1 MAEAVSEAIGR
12 YVPIADYAA
21 IGCTRSIA
29 LISRGGSIDW
39 LCWPRFDSGSIFG
52 RILDAE
58 KGGHFAISPAAPF
71 QAARRYLEGTNV
83 IETIFT
89 TSSGVARLLD
99 LMPVMTEEEK
109 AQTLSPFRQVLRR
122 VECLEGEVP
131 ILVTY
136 EPRPEYGRVT
146 PSLSLRGDSVSCA
159 WGAQVLNLRSDA
171 QFIIEGS
178 TAVARCSL
186 RKGEARTFALGFDD
200 HTPAVLASIGDDAT
214 SEIARTIAFWRD
226 WSAQLTYEGPYRDLV
241 LRSALVL
248 KLLTYA
254 PSGAVVAA
262 ATTSLPELIGG
273 ERNWDYRYCWL
284 RDASWTV
291 SALYDCGFSNEG
303 AAFLDW
309 LLYSTRLTQPDLQ
322 MLYDVFGEAQIPE
335 STLDHLEGYCGSRPV
350 RIGNAAHAQ
359 FQLDVYG
366 EVIGAV
372 DEATQRGAT
381 LDRDG
386 RRLLRRLTEIVC
398 ERWQE
403 PDAGIWEKRGG
414 DRQHVHGKV
423 MAWSALD
430 SALRI
435 ADRGHIEVDRPRL
448 EKTRSEIKEAILT
461 RGFDASRNTFVAI
474 FDEEEVDASLLFI
487 ARVGLIDPQDPRMLG
502 TIDAI
507 RSTLGNH
514 GLLRRYDTHKTEDG
528 LPPGEGAFTACT
540 FWLVEAL
547 ALAGRVDEAHAVF
560 DNVTRHASDA
570 GLLSEE
576 IDVDTGALL
585 GNFPQA
591 LTHIALLNAALAL
604 EEASKKGELNRA
616 RCSHPET
623 PKDTKCRRTVEGP
636 PDSLPAFQEQPRHKS
651 GGPLTSSA
659 AIPSVRVD
667 RAWWA
672 AAAVSG

>member
-1 MAEAVSEAIGR
+1 MAEALSETIGR
-12 YVPIADYAA
+12 YIPIADYAV

-29 LISRGGSIDW
+29 LVSRGGSIDW
-39 LCWPRFDSGSIFG
+39 LCWPRFDSESIFG

-58 KGGHFAISPAAPF
+58 KGGYFAVRPAIPF
-71 QAARRYLEGTNV
+71 ESKRRYIDGTNV

-89 TSSGVARLLD
+89 TASGVVRLLD

-109 AQTLSPFRQVLRR
+109 GKRLSPFRQVLRR
-122 VECLEGEVP
+122 VEVVEGEVP
-131 ILVTY
+131 LIVTY
-136 EPRPEYGRVT
+136 EPRPDYGRIT
-146 PSLSLRGDSVSCA
+146 PRLSLRGDSVSCA
-159 WGAQVLNLRSDA
+159 WDARVLNLRSDA
-171 QFIIEGS
+171 EFIVENG
-178 TAVARCSL
+178 TAVARITL
-186 RKGEARTFALGFDD
+186 RKGESRTFALGFDD
-200 HTPAVLASIGDDAT
+200 HTPAVLASLGDEAT
-214 SEIARTIAFWRD
+214 AEVEQTIAFWRT
-226 WSAQLTYEGPYRDLV
+226 WSDQLTYDGPYRDLV

-254 PSGAVVAA
+254 PSGGIVAA
-262 ATTSLPELIGG
+262 ATTSLPEAIGG

-309 LLYSTRLTQPDLQ
+309 LLYSTRLTQPKLQ
-322 MLYDVFGEAQIPE
+322 MLYDVFGEARVPE
-335 STLDHLEGYCGSRPV
+335 KTLDHLDGYRGSKPV

-372 DEATQRGAT
+372 DEATQRGET
-381 LDRDG
+381 FDRDAQ
-386 RRLLRRLTEIVC
+386 RLLRRLTEIVC

-403 PDAGIWEKRGG
+403 PDAGIWEKRG
-414 DRQHVHGKV
+414 DARQHVHGKV

-435 ADRGHIEVDRPRL
+435 ADRCHIEVDRARL
-448 EKTRSEIKEAILT
+448 ETTKGEIKEAVLT
-461 RGFDASRNTFVAI
+461 RGFNANRNTFVGI

-487 ARVGLIDPQDPRMLG
+487 ARTGIVDPKDPRMLG

-507 RSTLGNH
+507 RSTLGNG
-514 GLLRRYDTHKTEDG
+514 GLLHRYDTHKTPDG

-547 ALAGRVDEAHAVF
+547 ALAGRPDEARAVF
-560 DNVTRHASDA
+560 DDVVRHANDA
-570 GLLSEE
+570 GLFSEE
-576 IDVDTGALL
+576 IDIPTGALL

-591 LTHIALLNAALAL
+591 LTHIALLNAALAI
-604 EEASKKGELNRA
+604 EEAGKKGEAKPRA
-616 RCSHPET
+616 E
-623 PKDTKCRRTVEGP
+623 
-636 PDSLPAFQEQPRHKS
+636 
-651 GGPLTSSA
+651 
-659 AIPSVRVD
+659 
-667 RAWWA
+667 
-672 AAAVSG
+672 